1 MDANSLESNLE
12 QCIEE
17 LRAGTLTESRLRGIS
32 DSRLLKQDL
41 LYVQSRSTALDYEIH
56 GFKIVED
63 GVISDGSRNPD
74 EWPYQ
79 TVHEAIVDGWQ
90 VVQFPHL
97 QAPFDDTDLDV
108 VGYEF
113 ILQKLEVVDE

>member
-63 GVISDGSRNPD
+63 GSRNPD

-79 TVHEAIVDGWQ
+79 TVLEAINDGWRIIR
-90 VVQFPHL
+90 FPDQTL
-97 QAPFDDTDLDV
+97 IMDESRSYGLAC
-108 VGYEF
+108 EF
-113 ILQKLEVVDE
+113 ILERIR

>member
-1 MDANSLESNLE
+1 MDANSLESNLA

-17 LRAGTLTESRLRGIS
+17 LRAGTLTESKLRGIS

-79 TVHEAIVDGWQ
+79 TVLEAINDGWRIIR
-90 VVQFPHL
+90 FPDQTL
-97 QAPFDDTDLDV
+97 IMDESRSYGLAC
-108 VGYEF
+108 EF
-113 ILQKLEVVDE
+113 ILERIM